1 MTPPVSITVYSRE
14 NCHLCGVALNRI
26 ESVSE
31 ETGVAVDIEEIQIDD
46 DPELEAEYGD
56 RVPVVFVDGALEFTY
71 TVDTGEFAAR
81 LRAAVD

>member
-1 MTPPVSITVYSRE
+1 MAEPVDITVYSRE

-31 ETGVAVDIEEIQIDD
+31 ETGVAVDIEEIQIDG
-46 DPELEAEYGD
+46 DPALEADDGD
-56 RVPVVFVDGALEFTY
+56 RVPVVFVDGDLEFTY
-71 TVDTGEFAAR
+71 TVDTDEFASM

>member
-1 MTPPVSITVYSRE
+1 MAEPVDITVYSRE

-31 ETGVAVDIEEIQIDD
+31 ETGVAVDIEEIQIDG
-46 DPELEAEYGD
+46 DPALEADYGD
-56 RVPVVFVDGALEFTY
+56 RVPVVFVDGDLEFTY
-71 TVDTGEFAAR
+71 TVDTDEFASM

>member
-1 MTPPVSITVYSRE
+1 MTAPVEITVYSRE

-31 ETGVAVDIEEIQIDD
+31 ETEIAVDIEEVQIDD
-46 DPELEAEYGD
+46 DPELEAEYGE
-56 RVPVVFVDGALEFTY
+56 RVPVVFVDGDLEFTY
-71 TVDTGEFAAR
+71 TVDTDEFAAM

>member
-1 MTPPVSITVYSRE
+1 MTAPVKITVYSRE

-31 ETGVAVDIEEIQIDD
+31 ETEIAVDIEEVQIDD
-46 DPELEAEYGD
+46 DSDLEAEYGE
-56 RVPVVFVDGALEFTY
+56 RVPVVFVDGDLEFTY
-71 TVDTGEFAAR
+71 TVDTDEFAAK

>member
-1 MTPPVSITVYSRE
+1 MAEPVDITVYSRE

-31 ETGVAVDIEEIQIDD
+31 ETGVAVDIEEIQIDG
-46 DPELEAEYGD
+46 DPALEADYGD
-56 RVPVVFVDGALEFTY
+56 RVPVVFVDDNLEFTY
-71 TVDTGEFAAR
+71 TVDTDEFASM